1 MRRKQLIKN
10 ILLTTLLLISGKIY
24 AIDIKIKKGNPHD
37 IYRCP
42 SKTDQNV
49 MPITYYNNVEEVYS
63 ITSRVSIPKAVI
75 TVTKDGAVI
84 SDETMAISRENI
96 IEYNFSNDESGEYMI
111 TIAVE
116 GIIKSIDTI
125 YVE

>member
-1 MRRKQLIKN
+1 
-10 ILLTTLLLISGKIY
+10 
-24 AIDIKIKKGNPHD
+24 
-37 IYRCP
+37 
-42 SKTDQNV
+42 
-49 MPITYYNNVEEVYS
+49 MPITYYNNVEEVFS
-63 ITSRVSIPKAVI
+63 ITSRVSIPEAVI
-75 TVTKDGAVI
+75 TVTKDGAII
-84 SDETMAISRENI
+84 SDETMPISRENI